1 MCPSVNPRAIPI
13 IEGLRKNL
21 DDHAARCG
29 DRILA
34 IALSP
39 EDYADLQLAE
49 LWGIPV
55 LSWEE
60 VPRRRHRLLCEADGV
75 LVRNV
80 ETFEELAEMW
90 EYDLQPPS
98 HPLPA

>member
-1 MCPSVNPRAIPI
+1 MCPSVNPRVIPI

-21 DDHAARCG
+21 DSHALRCG

-39 EDYADLQLAE
+39 EDFDDLQIAE

-55 LSWEE
+55 LAWDE
-60 VPRRRHRLLCEADGV
+60 VPRGRHRLLCEADGI
-75 LVRNV
+75 LVRNF

-98 HPLPA
+98 HALPA